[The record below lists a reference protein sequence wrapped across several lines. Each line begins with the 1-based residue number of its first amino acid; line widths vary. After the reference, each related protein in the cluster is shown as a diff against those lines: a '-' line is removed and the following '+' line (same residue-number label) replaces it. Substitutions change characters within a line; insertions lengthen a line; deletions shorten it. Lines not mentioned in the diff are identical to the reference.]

1 MVRGA
6 GTGGGVVLALLG
18 YCHPDCL
25 LIEDRTCANST
36 FPLVRRGL
44 DFWSKSNR
52 LYFMNDETNIE
63 LA

>member
-1 MVRGA
+1 M
-6 GTGGGVVLALLG
+6 VLALLR